1 MKQYPTDA
9 IRNVAVV
16 AHAGVGK
23 TSLIEAVLY
32 RAGAIGKMGSIADGD
47 TVSDYDPDEVERK
60 TTLAVTPCVAEWKDH
75 KLNLL
80 DTPGYE
86 DFSGEVESAL
96 RVVEGALV
104 LVDGERGVEGGTE
117 KVWALVKKYDKPCAI
132 VINRMDGE
140 QSESQKALGA
150 VAEILETTAL
160 PLNLPI
166 GAGQAFEGVVD
177 LLTMR
182 AFMGGADGK
191 AVTESDI
198 PDDIA
203 GLAEEARE
211 ALVEAAAESDEE
223 LLDKYFE
230 EGTLSDDEVARGLKV
245 GIREGIIVPAL
256 HVAAEKAI
264 GVSALL
270 DFISECF
277 PSPAD
282 VPVKAAVNGEETEI
296 EADPNGPLAVFVYK
310 TIFDPYAGRLSLFR
324 VSSGTLGVEN
334 VQNVT
339 RGASERIGKVAYR
352 HGAHDLDASAIVAG
366 DLGAVAKLTET
377 ATGDT
382 LARVDAPIH
391 LPPIEFPRPAYS
403 RAVFAEKEGD
413 DDRLSTALH
422 RLAEEDPTL
431 HVTRNTETDQT
442 LLEGLG
448 DQHLTMALAKAKRKF
463 NAAAR
468 LELPKIAYRETIT
481 KTVKEVDYTHRKQT
495 GGAGQYGKVV
505 ITMEPTER
513 GEGYEFV
520 DKIFGGAIDQ
530 QLRPSV
536 DKGVRQAMVDGVIA
550 GYPMVDFRVILV
562 DGKTHPVDSKDIAF
576 QIAGRGA
583 FRAAAEKAGAVLLEP
598 IMSISILVPEEMMGD
613 VIGDLN
619 SRRGRVMGMEQ
630 VGRRQIIQG
639 TVPLAEMSRY
649 QTELKS
655 MTSARG
661 SYTMELS
668 HYEPV
673 PGDVQE
679 KIVAEAQGEGAAE

>member
-9 IRNVAVV
+9 IRNIAAV
-16 AHAGVGK
+16 AHADVGK
-23 TSLIEAVLY
+23 TSLIEAMLY
-32 RAGAIGKMGSIADGD
+32 HAGAIHKMGSVNEGD

-86 DFSGEVESAL
+86 DFYGEVESAL

-104 LVDGERGVEGGTE
+104 LIDGERGVEGGTE
-117 KVWALVKKYDKPCAI
+117 KVWALVKKYEKPCAI
-132 VINRMDGE
+132 VVNRMDGE
-140 QSESQKALGA
+140 QAESQKALA
-150 VAEILETTAL
+150 TVEEILETTAL

-166 GAGQAFEGVVD
+166 GSGQALEGVVD

-182 AFMGGADGK
+182 ALTYGADGK
-191 AVTESDI
+191 TVTEGDI
-198 PDDIA
+198 PDDLA

-230 EGTLSDDEVARGLKV
+230 DGELSDDEVARGLKA
-245 GIREGIIVPAL
+245 GIREGLIVPAL
-256 HVAAEKAI
+256 HTAAEKGI
-264 GVSALL
+264 GVSAVL
-270 DFISECF
+270 DFITSCF

-282 VPVKAAVNGEETEI
+282 VPVTAAVNGEETEI
-296 EADPNGPLAVFVYK
+296 EADADGPLAAFVYK

-324 VSSGTLGVEN
+324 VYSGSLGVEH
-334 VQNVT
+334 VQNTT
-339 RGASERIGKVAYR
+339 RAASERVGKVVHR
-352 HGAHDLDASAIVAG
+352 QGGQDVDASVIVAG
-366 DLGAVAKLTET
+366 DFGAVAKLADT

-382 LARVDAPIH
+382 LARADAPIH
-391 LPPIEFPRPAYS
+391 LPPVEFPRPAYS
-403 RAVFAEKEGD
+403 RAVFPEKDGD
-413 DDRLSTALH
+413 DDRLSTALS

-431 HVTRNTETDQT
+431 HVTRNNETDQT

-463 NAAAR
+463 NASAR
-468 LELPKIAYRETIT
+468 LDLPKIAYRETIT

-495 GGAGQYGKVV
+495 GGAGQYAKVV
-505 ITMEPTER
+505 ITMEPTAR
-513 GEGYEFV
+513 GDGYEFV

-530 QLRPSV
+530 QFRPSV
-536 DKGVRQAMVDGVIA
+536 DKGVKQAMADGVIA
-550 GYPMVDFRVILV
+550 GYPMVDFRVTLV

-576 QIAGRGA
+576 QTAGRGA
-583 FRAAAEKAGAVLLEP
+583 FREAAAKAGAVLLEP
-598 IMSISILVPEEMMGD
+598 IMTVSILVPEEMMGD
-613 VIGDLN
+613 VIGDMN

-630 VGRRQIIQG
+630 VGRRQVIQA

-649 QTELKS
+649 QTDLKS

-668 HYEPV
+668 HYEAV

-679 KIVAEAQGEGAAE
+679 KIVAMNEDVEE

>member
-1 MKQYPTDA
+1 
-9 IRNVAVV
+9 
-16 AHAGVGK
+16 
-23 TSLIEAVLY
+23 
-32 RAGAIGKMGSIADGD
+32 
-47 TVSDYDPDEVERK
+47 
-60 TTLAVTPCVAEWKDH
+60 
-75 KLNLL
+75 
-80 DTPGYE
+80 
-86 DFSGEVESAL
+86 
-96 RVVEGALV
+96 
-104 LVDGERGVEGGTE
+104 
-117 KVWALVKKYDKPCAI
+117 
-132 VINRMDGE
+132 
-140 QSESQKALGA
+140 
-150 VAEILETTAL
+150 ILETTAL

-166 GAGQAFEGVVD
+166 GTGAGFEGVVD

-182 AFMGGADGK
+182 AFTSAAGGK
-191 AVTESDI
+191 AVTEGDI
-198 PDDIA
+198 PDDMA

-230 EGTLSDDEVARGLKV
+230 DGELTSEEVARGLKV

-264 GVSALL
+264 GVKALL

-282 VPVKAAVNGEETEI
+282 VPVVAAVGGKETEI
-296 EADPNGPLAVFVYK
+296 EADPNGPLAAFVYK
-310 TIFDPYAGRLSLFR
+310 TIFDPYAGRLSMFR
-324 VSSGTLGVEN
+324 VFSGSLGVEP
-334 VQNVT
+334 VENVT
-339 RGASERIGKVAYR
+339 KGESERVGKVVYR
-352 HGAHDLDASAIVAG
+352 HGGTDLDASAVVAG
-366 DLGAVAKLTET
+366 DLGAVAKLTGT

-382 LARVDAPIH
+382 LARADAPVH

-431 HVTRNTETDQT
+431 RVTRNTETDQT

-448 DQHLTMALAKAKRKF
+448 DQHLTMALAKARRKF

-468 LELPKIAYRETIT
+468 LELPKIGYRETIT
-481 KTVKEVDYTHRKQT
+481 RTVKEVEYTHRKQT

-505 ITMEPTER
+505 ITMEPTAR

-536 DKGVRQAMVDGVIA
+536 DKGVKQAMAEGVIA
-550 GYPMVDFRVILV
+550 GYPMVDFRVTLV

-598 IMSISILVPEEMMGD
+598 IMSVNILVPEEMMGD
-613 VIGDLN
+613 IIGDLN
-619 SRRGRVMGMEQ
+619 SRRGRVIGMEQ

-668 HYEPV
+668 HYDAV

-679 KIVAEAQGEGAAE
+679 KIVAAKQGDTAGE